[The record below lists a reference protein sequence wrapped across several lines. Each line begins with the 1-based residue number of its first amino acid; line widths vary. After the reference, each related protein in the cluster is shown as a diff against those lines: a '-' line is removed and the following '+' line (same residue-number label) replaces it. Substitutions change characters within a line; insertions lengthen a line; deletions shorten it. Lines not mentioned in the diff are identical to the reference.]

1 MEWLNFAA
9 QIASSAIRLS
19 VPLLFACL
27 AGLYSERSGVFD
39 IGLEGKMLVAAFA
52 AGAIAAISGS
62 AWLGLFA
69 AIAASVAF
77 SLVHGFASI
86 THRGN
91 QIVSGVAINFIA
103 FGLTAQLGATW
114 FGTGGQTPQLG
125 DNARFLSIDWPLDV
139 TVIAPRDAAWA
150 DRSRA
155 LAPVSPAQLR
165 TANSPELFI
174 GTCPGQ
180 EKGAA

>member
-1 MEWLNFAA
+1 MEWLDFAA
-9 QIASSAIRLS
+9 QIAGSAIRLS

-52 AGAIAAISGS
+52 AGGVAAITGS
-62 AWLGLFA
+62 AWLGLVG
-69 AIAASVAF
+69 AIAASVGF
-77 SLVHGFASI
+77 SLIHGFASI

-114 FGTGGQTPQLG
+114 FATAGQTPQLP
-125 DNARFLSIDWPLDV
+125 DTARFLRIGWPFV
-139 TVIAPRDAAWA
+139 A
-150 DRSRA
+150 DLRGT
-155 LAPVSPAQLR
+155 PVVGQLY
-165 TANSPELFI
+165 SQILS
-174 GTCPGQ
+174 GH
-180 EKGAA
+180 